1 MEHGVLL
8 LVWLVPHSMDALPN
22 QFPRSACRI
31 LPAEIQDGWI
41 RLDRKSSQ
49 GKRKTVEEFSVFYG
63 SMD

>member
-8 LVWLVPHSMDALPN
+8 LVWLTPHSMDALPN

-41 RLDRKSSQ
+41 RLD
-49 GKRKTVEEFSVFYG
+49 
-63 SMD
+63 